1 MRTTAWLLL
10 FLLGVPG
17 WTMAQMHLIG
27 AEQITHTAIGDGDWF
42 DSATWDAGIPGA
54 GAVAYIPAG
63 RNIRYGEVASGPIR
77 ALLVEGELSFV
88 VDQSSTL
95 ILDTLEV
102 GMGGRLRI
110 GTRAAPIRSEVQ
122 VRIVFASAADID
134 TVWDPLLLSR
144 GLIAHGQVEI
154 HGARKTVHAKVQV
167 DPLAGQGTLLMA
179 APPEGWRVGDT
190 LVLTGTRY
198 SGWKWDNDIHAVR
211 YHGTQD
217 EVVTIAAING
227 ATVTLDQILQH
238 DHLTPRA
245 DLKASVANFSRNVRF
260 ETENGANAPIHRRAH
275 VMLMHHTGNDV
286 RYAEFRQ
293 LGRTD
298 KSVAS
303 FDPDQ
308 VATITPT
315 TNLRGRYPLHL
326 HMTGIDTPDQPSMLI
341 GNAVFNG
348 PGWGYVHHASNA
360 VIHNNASFD
369 TFGAGFVAETG
380 DEIGSWTNNIAI
392 RAEGNSAFNPKNG
405 VDVASYDIGRTGA
418 GFWFQGRM
426 VRNVGNV
433 AASVNHGYVYLQ
445 RGTRM
450 RDFSSTAFSMS
461 DALPRARLV
470 DPDKPPILNFQGNE
484 AFASTVGLYV
494 VKANPN
500 QEHDIH
506 THISDFLAWEVI
518 GGMAM
523 EYTSH
528 YLLEDIDIIGKTPAP
543 FSEAAFGIEFFTNAS
558 DMVVNRARIAHVPV
572 GVRLDKGFT
581 DPLPVTRKQYVTID
595 VGFENVAQHYED
607 FDPVVDQILTSADLV
622 PGRYQID
629 LNNGLPLEYND
640 PSTAWGTQLDLVGS
654 KLDSIGPQPIPA
666 GTDWLGLRNEEMI
679 ALVSSNGYYRSGSG
693 EPYAIAPFYS
703 TNRAD
708 GMIHKQGLIIRL
720 GPNVEALL
728 GNQFFAWRDAFE
740 RGPLNLTSQP
750 PVAGLDFATVSRNGE
765 VLINVLAND
774 SDPDGDLLVVD
785 GIDPPRHGSLF
796 HNSDSTLRY
805 RPDPDFA
812 GTDRFR
818 YWTSDAQGH
827 FTPATVTVVVSAE
840 AIFEDGF
847 DGP

>member
-1 MRTTAWLLL
+1 MNKVVWSLL
-10 FLLGVPG
+10 FLLGAPG
-17 WTMAQMHLIG
+17 WALAQMHLIG
-27 AEQITHTAIGDGDWF
+27 AQQVTHTVVADGSWF
-42 DSATWDAGIPGA
+42 DSASWDAGIPGP
-54 GAVAYIPAG
+54 GAVAWIPAG
-63 RNIRYGEVASGPIR
+63 RTIHYDEVASGPIQ
-77 ALLVEGELSFV
+77 ALLVEGELGFA
-88 VDQSSTL
+88 VDRSSTL

-102 GMGGRLRI
+102 GDSGRLRI
-110 GTRAAPIRSEVQ
+110 GTRAAPVRPEAQ
-122 VRIVFASAADID
+122 VRIVFTSAADID
-134 TVWDPLLLSR
+134 TGWDPRLLSR

-154 HGARKTVHAKVQV
+154 HGARKTVHGKVQV
-167 DPLAGQGTLLMA
+167 DPIAGQSTLQMA
-179 APPEGWRVGDT
+179 TAPEGWRVGDT

-217 EVVTIAAING
+217 EVVTIAAISG
-227 ATVTLDQILQH
+227 ATITLSGSLQH
-238 DHLTPRA
+238 DHATPRA
-245 DLKASVANFSRNVRF
+245 DLKASVANVSRNVRF
-260 ETENGANAPIHRRAH
+260 ETDNGASVPIHRRAH
-275 VMLMHHTGNDV
+275 VMLMHHTDNDV
-286 RYAEFRQ
+286 RYAEFNQ

-298 KSVAS
+298 KSVPS

-308 VATITPT
+308 VMTITPT

-326 HMTGIDTPDQPSMLI
+326 HMTGIDTPDRPSMLI
-341 GNAVFNG
+341 GNAVFNS

-369 TFGAGFVAETG
+369 THGAGFVAETG
-380 DEIGSWTNNIAI
+380 DEIGSWTDNIAI
-392 RAEGNSAFNPKNG
+392 RAKGNSAFNPKNG
-405 VDVASYDIGRTGA
+405 VDVANYDIGRTGA

-433 AASVNHGYVYLQ
+433 AASVNHGYVYLH

-450 RDFSSTAFSMS
+450 RDFPASAFSMA

-470 DPDKPPILNFQGNE
+470 DPDKPPILNFHGNE
-484 AFASTVGLYV
+484 ALASTVGLYV

-506 THISDFLAWEVI
+506 THISDFLAWEIV

-528 YLLEDIDIIGKTPAP
+528 YLLEDIDIVGKTSEP
-543 FSEAAFGIEFFTNAS
+543 FSDAAFGIEFFTNAS
-558 DMVVNRARIAHVPV
+558 DMVVNRARIARVPV

-581 DPLPVTRKQYVTID
+581 DPLPVARKQYVTID
-595 VGFENVAQHYED
+595 VGFENVAQPYED
-607 FDPVVDQILTSADLV
+607 FDPAVDRILTSADLV
-622 PGRYQID
+622 PGRFDID

-640 PSTAWGTQLDLVGS
+640 PSTAWGVQLDLIGS
-654 KLDSIGPQPIPA
+654 KLDSIGTQPIPA

-728 GNQFFAWRDAFE
+728 GNQYFAWRDAFE
-740 RGPLNLTSQP
+740 RGTLNLAS
-750 PVAGLDFATVSRNGE
+750 SRQLPE
-765 VLINVLAND
+765 
-774 SDPDGDLLVVD
+774 P
-785 GIDPPRHGSLF
+785 
-796 HNSDSTLRY
+796 TL
-805 RPDPDFA
+805 PA
-812 GTDRFR
+812 
-818 YWTSDAQGH
+818 S
-827 FTPATVTVVVSAE
+827 PAT
-840 AIFEDGF
+840 
-847 DGP
+847 

>member
-1 MRTTAWLLL
+1 MRTTFWLLL

-17 WTMAQMHLIG
+17 LAAAQMHIIG
-27 AEQITHTAIGDGDWF
+27 AQQITHTAIADGNWF
-42 DSATWDAGIPGA
+42 DPATWDAGIPGA
-54 GAVAYIPAG
+54 GAIAHIPAG
-63 RNIRYGEVASGPIR
+63 RNIHYADVASSPIR
-77 ALLVEGELSFV
+77 ALLVDGELSFAI
-88 VDQSSTL
+88 DHSSTL

-102 GMGGRLRI
+102 GMAGHLRI
-110 GTRAAPIRSEVQ
+110 GTQAAPIQPEVQ
-122 VRIVFASAADID
+122 VRIVFTSATDID
-134 TVWDPLLLSR
+134 IGWDPLLLSR
-144 GLIAHGQVEI
+144 GLIAHGEVEI

-167 DPLAGQGTLLMA
+167 DPLAGQTSLVMA
-179 APPEGWRVGDT
+179 APPQGWRVGDT

-211 YHGTQD
+211 YFGSQD

-227 ATVTLDQILQH
+227 ATVTLNQILQH

-245 DLKASVANFSRNVRF
+245 DLKASVANFTRNVRF
-260 ETENGANAPIHRRAH
+260 ETQNGASVPIHRRAH

-286 RYAEFRQ
+286 RYAEFKQ

-298 KSVAS
+298 KSVPS
-303 FDPDQ
+303 FDADQ

-326 HMTGIDTPDQPSMLI
+326 HMTGIDTPDQPSTLI
-341 GNAVFNG
+341 GNAVFNS

-405 VDVASYDIGRTGA
+405 VDVANYDIGRTGA

-433 AASVNHGYVYLQ
+433 AASVNQGYVYLQ
-445 RGTRM
+445 RGARM
-450 RDFSSTAFSMS
+450 RDFPNTAFSMS
-461 DALPRARLV
+461 DALPRAQLV
-470 DPDKPPILNFQGNE
+470 DPDKPPILNFHGNE

-506 THISDFLAWEVI
+506 THISDFLAWEVV
-518 GGMAM
+518 GGMAL

-528 YLLEDIDIIGKTPAP
+528 YLLENSDIIGSTPEP
-543 FSEAAFGIEFFTNAS
+543 FRDAAFGIEFFTNAS
-558 DMVVNRARIAHVPV
+558 DMVVNRAHIANVPV
-572 GVRLDKGFT
+572 GVRLNKNFT

-595 VGFENVAQHYED
+595 VAFENVAEHYED
-607 FDPVVDQILTSADLV
+607 LDPVVDKILTSADLV
-622 PGRYQID
+622 PSRYQIT
-629 LNNGLPLEYND
+629 LNNGVPLEYND
-640 PSTAWGTQLDLVGS
+640 PATTAGTQINFIGS
-654 KLDSIGPQPIPA
+654 KLDSIGSQPIPA
-666 GTDWLGLRNEEMI
+666 GTDWLGLPNQEMI
-679 ALVSSNGYYRSGSG
+679 ALVSTNGYYRSGG
-693 EPYAIAPFYS
+693 VPYAIAPFYS

-708 GMIHKQGLIIRL
+708 GVIHKQGLIIRL

-740 RGPLNLTSQP
+740 RGPLNLASQP
-750 PVAGLDFATVSRNGE
+750 PVAELDFATVSRNGE
-765 VLINVLAND
+765 VQINVLAND
-774 SDPDGDLLVVD
+774 SDPDGDTLAVD
-785 GIDPPRHGSLF
+785 GIDPPRHGTVF
-796 HNSDSTLRY
+796 RNNDNTLRY
-805 RPDPDFA
+805 RPDPDYT
-812 GTDRFR
+812 GTDHFR
-818 YWTSDAQGH
+818 YWASDSQGN
-827 FTPATVTVVVSAE
+827 FTPATVTVVVSAQI
-840 AIFEDGF
+840 IFEDGF
-847 DGP
+847 DGT

>member
-1 MRTTAWLLL
+1 MRTRIWLLL
-10 FLLGVPG
+10 SLLGVPG
-17 WTMAQMHLIG
+17 LAIAQMNIIG
-27 AEQITHTAIGDGDWF
+27 AGQVTHTAIADGDWF

-54 GAVAYIPAG
+54 GAVAFIPAA
-63 RNIRYGEVASGPIR
+63 RTIRYDDVASGPIQ
-77 ALLVEGELSFV
+77 AILVEGELDFA
-88 VDQSSTL
+88 VDHSSTL

-110 GTRAAPIRSEVQ
+110 GTRAAPIQPQVQ
-122 VRIVFASAADID
+122 VRIVFTSAADID
-134 TVWDPLLLSR
+134 VGWDPGLLSR
-144 GLIAHGQVEI
+144 GLIAHGDVEI

-211 YHGTQD
+211 YFGTQD

-227 ATVTLDQILQH
+227 ATVTLDQILQN

-245 DLKASVANFSRNVRF
+245 DLKASVASFTRNVRF
-260 ETENGANAPIHRRAH
+260 ETQNGASVPIHRRGH
-275 VMLMHHTGNDV
+275 VMLMHHTGFDV
-286 RYAEFRQ
+286 RYAEFNQ

-298 KSVAS
+298 KSVPS

-308 VATITPT
+308 VATITST

-326 HMTGIDTPDQPSMLI
+326 HMGGIDMPDQPSILI
-341 GNAVFNG
+341 GNAVFNS

-360 VIHNNASFD
+360 VIHDNASFD

-380 DEIGSWTNNIAI
+380 DEIGSWTHNIAI

-405 VDVASYDIGRTGA
+405 VDVANYDIGRTGA

-426 VRNVGNV
+426 VRNVANV

-445 RGTRM
+445 RGSRM
-450 RDFSSTAFSMS
+450 RDFPNTAFSMS

-470 DPDKPPILNFQGNE
+470 NPDTPPILNFHGNE

-506 THISDFLAWEVI
+506 THISNFLAWEVV
-518 GGMAM
+518 GGMAL

-528 YLLEDIDIIGKTPAP
+528 YLLEDSDVIGSTPEP
-543 FSEAAFGIEFFTNAS
+543 FRDAAFGIEFFTNAS
-558 DMVVNRARIAHVPV
+558 DMVVNGAQIANVPV
-572 GVRLDKGFT
+572 GVILNKGFT
-581 DPLPVTRKQYVTID
+581 DPLPVTLKQFVTID
-595 VGFENVAQHYED
+595 VGFENVAQHYQD

-622 PGRYQID
+622 PGRYQIE
-629 LNNGLPLEYND
+629 LNNGLPLEFND
-640 PSTAWGTQLDLVGS
+640 PSTTAGTQINFTGS
-654 KLDSIGPQPIPA
+654 KLDSIGAQPIPA
-666 GTDWLGLRNEEMI
+666 GTDWLGLSSWEMI
-679 ALVSSNGYYRSGSG
+679 ALVSSNGYYRSGG
-693 EPYAIAPFYS
+693 VPYAIVPFYS

-708 GMIHKQGLIIRL
+708 GLIHKQGLIIRL
-720 GPNVEALL
+720 GADVEAVL

-740 RGPLNLTSQP
+740 RGPLNLASQP
-750 PVAGLDFATVSRNGE
+750 PVSGLDLATVSRNGE

-774 SDPDGDLLVVD
+774 SDPDGDPLAVD
-785 GIDPPRHGSLF
+785 GIDPPRHGSVF
-796 HNSDSTLRY
+796 PNSDSTLRY
-805 RPDPDFA
+805 RPDPDFTGA
-812 GTDRFR
+812 DSFR
-818 YWTSDAQGH
+818 YWASDAQGH
-827 FTPATVTVVVSAE
+827 FTPATVTVMVSGDV
-840 AIFEDGF
+840 IFEDGF
-847 DGP
+847 DGL